1 MKACPKKKT
10 ILILFV
16 FLAFAGSAYAQKS
29 MLVGSWLMTKVE
41 VNGKTETP
49 YFITEFKEEGNFL
62 VMGMDFGTWDCNK
75 GDNSIQMT
83 SEMDKDFNGNSE
95 ILNLTQDELIV
106 SKDGAKL
113 TYKRVDVIKIAE
125 ANSNSGLLGMWEFK
139 NMPYPERNTLL
150 TFSEPDEFVMIER
163 AEYSSATWYGT
174 WIFDRQDQ
182 SLIMIG
188 NLGENGFKGKNKVVM
203 ISEDAIELENNG
215 KVFTG
220 QWKPQNAGEIER
232 LTFTENDFF
241 TEDGDYK
248 YYADEEKL
256 PWSDWNA
263 KKMSL
268 LNIKQLVYNYSTLID
283 GTQAFESKVL
293 RADVQSDIEEEGFT
307 IDNIFNGYD
316 RYNLPEGAEL
326 PQDTDYSQPLYPLED
341 SPYRIVGNEQITTPA
356 GTFDCTMV
364 ETVSSAE
371 VLKKLWM
378 ITDKPGIYARI
389 IDDNPD
395 ETFGHYSVYEL
406 QKID

>member
-1 MKACPKKKT
+1 MAN
-10 ILILFV
+10 
-16 FLAFAGSAYAQKS
+16 AQKS
-29 MLVGSWLMTKVE
+29 ELVGSWLMTKAE
-41 VNGKTETP
+41 FDGKVETP

-62 VMGMDFGTWDCNK
+62 LMGIDFGTWTYNSN
-75 GDNSIQMT
+75 DNSIQLK
-83 SEMDKDFNGNSE
+83 SALDKDFNGKSE
-95 ILNLTQDELIV
+95 ILNLTRDELIV

-113 TYKRVDVIKIAE
+113 TYKRVDVAE
-125 ANSNSGLLGMWEFK
+125 ITQANSNSGLLGMWEFK
-139 NMPYPERNTLL
+139 NMPHPEENALL

-163 AEYSSATWYGT
+163 AEYSTATNHGT
-174 WIFDRQDQ
+174 WIFDKQEQ

-215 KVFTG
+215 KIFKG

-232 LTFTENDFF
+232 LTFTESDFF

-248 YYADEEKL
+248 YSDDEEKL
-256 PWSDWNA
+256 PWRDWSA
-263 KKMSL
+263 MKMSL

-293 RADVQSDIEEEGFT
+293 RANVQSDIEEEGFT

-316 RYNLPEGAEL
+316 RYNLPDGAEL
-326 PQDTDYSQPLYPLED
+326 PQDSDYSEPLYPLED